1 MYKFSAL
8 ALTCA
13 AVLVGTGTASATSLT
28 LDNPAAAGNIYQQT
42 LNRPCVIG
50 DPSCTNGGFPFTPIV
65 ENDGWTTFLDSP
77 IYTVLDIET
86 ALGGAAAFLVGIDVN
101 TAGAEKDPPNA
112 DLASE
117 GLVYFRVFIG
127 GSSVPAFDYTSS
139 DLVNGT
145 RLRIPNNGT
154 GDSDDLLRTVD
165 LSGLDPGTEIFFRAL
180 IANASDGKEEFFLIP
195 SLSINQQ
202 CVDNCVTAVPEPA
215 TMLLLG
221 TGLAGAAFALR
232 RKARS

>member
-1 MYKFSAL
+1 MMSKFPAL

-13 AVLVGTGTASATSLT
+13 AVLLGTGTASATSLT
-28 LDNPAAAGNIYQQT
+28 LDNPAAPGNIYQQT
-42 LNRPCVIG
+42 ANRPCVIG
-50 DPSCTNGGFPFTPIV
+50 DASCTNGGFPFTPIV
-65 ENDGWTTFLDSP
+65 ENGGWTTFLDSP
-77 IYTVLDIET
+77 TYTVGDIKT

-101 TAGAEKDPPNA
+101 TAGAD
-112 DLASE
+112 
-117 GLVYFRVFIG
+117 
-127 GSSVPAFDYTSS
+127 TSS
-139 DLVNGT
+139 DPNGT
-145 RLRIPNNGT
+145 RLRIPNNGN

-165 LSGLDPGTEIFFRAL
+165 LTGLDDSTTIFFRAL
-180 IANASDGKEEFFLIP
+180 ISNASDGKEEFFLIP

-215 TMLLLG
+215 TMMLLG